1 MSSFTVYEKNKYHI
15 ILRDIGYDRY
25 QAFIIVH
32 DGYNLAARNP
42 MYVGNSR
49 TSEYPTSTIVN
60 SNFLN
65 CENNPGK
72 TIKDGLKRGFTILK
86 NQIN

>member
-15 ILRDIGYDRY
+15 ILRDIGQDRY

-32 DGYNLAARNP
+32 DGYNMAARNP
-42 MYVGNSR
+42 IAVGNSR
-49 TSEYPTSTIVN
+49 TSEYPTSIIIN
-60 SNFLN
+60 YDSLN
-65 CENNPGK
+65 RIWNVGK
-72 TIKDGLKRGFTILK
+72 YLHELLKGDFTILK